1 MNNSVRSRQR
11 AGVRS
16 AESRDS
22 LRGYAY
28 TRLYVG
34 LGARRSRSTG
44 LGPVDNTGENVRG
57 NVAPRGRF
65 TSACVDAD
73 QTCAA

>member
-16 AESRDS
+16 AESRES

-28 TRLYVG
+28 TRLYVR

-44 LGPVDNTGENVRG
+44 LGPVDNTDENVRG
-57 NVAPRGRF
+57 NVALRGHF
-65 TSACVDAD
+65 MSVCVDAD